1 MHPPPTLCAGEIEEL
16 KEYVKLLEANSQET
30 SEQLNKLQMKMKCI
44 GDYFKSKEDNL
55 HKTLAIVEGDLKQ
68 QKVLEFEAQEKLI
81 IAETEIDE
89 ERQEW
94 KDMKQQLLSI
104 NKSLRHQV
112 TVSKDRA
119 DEALVSYFL

>member
-1 MHPPPTLCAGEIEEL
+1 M
-16 KEYVKLLEANSQET
+16 
-30 SEQLNKLQMKMKCI
+30 SEQLNKLQTKMKCI
-44 GDYFKSKEDNL
+44 GDYFKSKEDTL

-104 NKSLRHQV
+104 NKSLHHQV

-119 DEALVSYFL
+119 DEALVGYLL